1 MQPSDSP
8 NVSPANAADLAQ
20 LDELTRSWGVDLNHK
35 KAANAADLAQLDE
48 LTTAIIGDPLKPISR
63 VKPGVRT
70 TEFWLTLIMLIAAIT
85 SMICGA
91 IDAPWALGASGAAVA
106 IYTICRRSLKL
117 ETLVTTRNSPD
128 RDPAAQHHDS

>member
-8 NVSPANAADLAQ
+8 NVSP
-20 LDELTRSWGVDLNHK
+20 
-35 KAANAADLAQLDE
+35 ANAADLAQLDE